1 MQGRSYSHR
10 LGIRQRERTIHEK
23 THNSELENRLFLRCD
38 AIINAHLNP
47 IVSVMQYSFNLTLN
61 HEDQTRQLA
70 QVLATQVRTGVIYLI
85 GDLGA
90 GKTTLTRYMLQGL
103 GHQGSVKSP
112 TYTLVEPY
120 QIGAQAVFHFDLY
133 RLNDPYEL
141 ELMGIRDYLET
152 PNALFLF
159 EWPSKGGDEIP
170 AADVVLDLQ
179 KSEDELTRMVSIYT
193 NSAELYQ
200 ALEAQYSHDA

>member
-1 MQGRSYSHR
+1 
-10 LGIRQRERTIHEK
+10 
-23 THNSELENRLFLRCD
+23 
-38 AIINAHLNP
+38 
-47 IVSVMQYSFNLTLN
+47 MQYSFKLALN
-61 HEDQTRQLA
+61 NEDDTQNLA
-70 QVLATQVRTGVIYLI
+70 QVLAQHFTTGVIYLI

-90 GKTTLTRYMLQGL
+90 GKTTLTRYFLQSL
-103 GHQGSVKSP
+103 GHQGAVKSP

-120 QIGAQAVFHFDLY
+120 NIHGKDIFHFDLY

-170 AADVVLDLQ
+170 EPDLIINIE
-179 KSEDELTRMVSIYT
+179 KSEDELTR
-193 NSAELYQ
+193 SATLSFSSEALQQ
-200 ALEAQYSHDA
+200 ALASQFNNA

>member
-1 MQGRSYSHR
+1 MAWAFFESS
-10 LGIRQRERTIHEK
+10 
-23 THNSELENRLFLRCD
+23 
-38 AIINAHLNP
+38 AII
-47 IVSVMQYSFNLTLN
+47 IVLLSLVVSIMQYSFNLTLN
-61 HEDQTRQLA
+61 NEQDTQNLA
-70 QVLATQVRTGVIYLI
+70 QILAQHFTTGVVYLI

-90 GKTTLTRYMLQGL
+90 GKTTLTRHYLQHL
-103 GHQGSVKSP
+103 GHRGSVKSP

-120 QIGAQAVFHFDLY
+120 QVQGHDIFHFDLY

-170 AADVVLDLQ
+170 EADLIIDIQ
-179 KSEDELTRMVSIYT
+179 KSEDELTR
-193 NSAELYQ
+193 SATLSFHSVALLQ
-200 ALEAQYSHDA
+200 ALEGQLNNA

>member
-1 MQGRSYSHR
+1 
-10 LGIRQRERTIHEK
+10 
-23 THNSELENRLFLRCD
+23 
-38 AIINAHLNP
+38 
-47 IVSVMQYSFNLTLN
+47 MQYSFNLTLN
-61 HEDQTRQLA
+61 NEQDTQNLA
-70 QVLATQVRTGVIYLI
+70 QILAQHFTTGVVYLI

-90 GKTTLTRYMLQGL
+90 GKTTLTRHYLQHL

-120 QIGAQAVFHFDLY
+120 QVQGRDIFHFDLY

-170 AADVVLDLQ
+170 QADLIIDIQ
-179 KSEDELTRMVSIYT
+179 KSEDELTRSAT
-193 NSAELYQ
+193 LSFNSVALLQ
-200 ALEAQYSHDA
+200 ALESQLNNE

>member
-1 MQGRSYSHR
+1 MQHSFSF
-10 LGIRQRERTIHEK
+10 
-23 THNSELENRLFLRCD
+23 ELNNEHD
-38 AIINAHLNP
+38 TQA
-47 IVSVMQYSFNLTLN
+47 
-61 HEDQTRQLA
+61 LA
-70 QVLATQVRTGVIYLI
+70 KVLATHFQHGVIYLI

-90 GKTTLTRYMLQGL
+90 GKTTLTRYLLQEK

-120 QIGAQAVFHFDLY
+120 SVQGQEIFHFDLY

-141 ELMGIRDYLET
+141 ELMGIRDYLDT

-170 AADVVLDLQ
+170 QADLIINIT
-179 KSEDELTRMVSIYT
+179 KSEDELTRTATLST
-193 NSAELYQ
+193 NAVELQQ
-200 ALEAQYSHDA
+200 ALEQHS

>member
-1 MQGRSYSHR
+1 
-10 LGIRQRERTIHEK
+10 
-23 THNSELENRLFLRCD
+23 
-38 AIINAHLNP
+38 
-47 IVSVMQYSFNLTLN
+47 MQYSFNLALN
-61 HEDQTRQLA
+61 NEQDTQNLA
-70 QVLATQVRTGVIYLI
+70 QVLATHFRSGVIYLI

-90 GKTTLTRYMLQGL
+90 GKTTLSRYFLQHL
-103 GHQGSVKSP
+103 GHQGAVKSP

-120 QIGAQAVFHFDLY
+120 QIQGQDIFHFDLY

-170 AADVVLDLQ
+170 AADLVIDIK
-179 KSEDELTRMVSIYT
+179 KSEDELSRFATLSSS
-193 NSAELYQ
+193 SAELQQ
-200 ALEAQYSHDA
+200 ALEQQFNHA